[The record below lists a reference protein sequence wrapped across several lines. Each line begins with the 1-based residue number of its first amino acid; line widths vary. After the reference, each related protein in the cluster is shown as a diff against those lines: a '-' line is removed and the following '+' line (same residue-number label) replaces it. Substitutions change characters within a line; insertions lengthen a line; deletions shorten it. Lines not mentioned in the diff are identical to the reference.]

1 MKAMMMGV
9 KIHKTGKAVL
19 CWLLVTWEIQG
30 QDTWWGFERPIEPEK
45 TEIGYLVEMGTR
57 VLN

>member
-1 MKAMMMGV
+1 MMGV

-19 CWLLVTWEIQG
+19 YWLLVTWEIQG
-30 QDTWWGFERPIEPEK
+30 QDTLWGFERPNEPEK
-45 TEIGYLVEMGTR
+45 PEIGYLVAMGTR